1 MLRFTR
7 LMSASGAAKSAPRVG
22 KIALRHTSIST
33 GVANKMGVVGESKAG
48 AAATMSTANDIPV
61 AFARQYAVAPG
72 NEDDDMNELPHMT
85 SVSRG
90 GDGEEADGAHSS
102 HGVPVGAAGAA
113 AAAQHHHDHRG
124 GGKLHFD
131 ATKAGLQH
139 VDKDYVEQVIQ
150 EASKGSAFYEKEQRR
165 EELRRRKAEE
175 LQKKAKSFN
184 SMSSAELQA
193 LKNKVNALED
203 ELEATRDLRRRY
215 IHIDMDMFYA
225 AVEEKKKPALRGK
238 PFGVGSMQM
247 LSTTNYIARQY
258 GVRSG
263 MPGFIGKKLCPELII
278 VPNDFPAYKR
288 EAARVHSIASRY
300 DAQFVSVGLD
310 ELTMDVTRY
319 LEEFPAVSASDIAHD
334 FRDEVFLKT
343 QLTSS
348 GGIGPTSILAKIASN
363 VNKPNGQ
370 HEITLL
376 TREDV
381 INYVKDIQLRKI
393 PGIGYA
399 QELALGA
406 LNIHTCGDLL
416 QHKYL
421 LAYLFKEKTFTHYLS
436 IGLGV
441 AETFSQRRHH
451 TTQSVGKETSFYEPL
466 PSPEAFQKVFRTLM
480 EDCHVRCVREHLKP
494 RSMRLVLK
502 YRTYDTQQFSVQL
515 PTYTNDLKLWLESA
529 QKLLEPHLL
538 QYAELR
544 LVGVRVEKFEN
555 GDTDEQE
562 GGYAAG
568 SYHTPN
574 GLKLGNEDVDADA
587 DNDDDGENRE
597 GDMAD
602 DGVDGARAA
611 GGSAASVVE
620 EEEED
625 GALEP
630 VAAAAAAKTAEPRK
644 KKTPIPISKFLS
656 RPGAAR
662 PTSAAEKEAAPT
674 KSVKSAGKRLKLSS
688 GAGKRKLHKKK

>member
-1 MLRFTR
+1 MFRLSRFAAAAG
-7 LMSASGAAKSAPRVG
+7 ASKGVPRAGKAALKRVG
-22 KIALRHTSIST
+22 TA
-33 GVANKMGVVGESKAG
+33 AGVVKKVG
-48 AAATMSTANDIPV
+48 ATTASSTSGTNP
-61 AFARQYAVAPG
+61 AFLRQYAVAPG
-72 NEDDDMNELPHMT
+72 NEDDDM
-85 SVSRG
+85 
-90 GDGEEADGAHSS
+90 EEMPQRAAT
-102 HGVPVGAAGAA
+102 PVV
-113 AAAQHHHDHRG
+113 QQHQHPQQPPHHHDQSDSHHRG

-150 EASKGSAFYEKEQRR
+150 EASKGSAFYQKEQRL
-165 EELRRRKAEE
+165 EETRRRKAEE
-175 LQKKAKSFN
+175 LQTKAKGFN
-184 SMSSAELQA
+184 SLSAAEMQA
-193 LKNKVNALED
+193 LRNRVNTLED

-225 AVEEKKKPALRGK
+225 AVEEKKKPSLRGK

-263 MPGFIGKKLCPELII
+263 MPGFIGKRLCPELTI

-310 ELTMDVTRY
+310 ELTMDVTKY
-319 LEEFPAVSASDIAHD
+319 LGEFPAVSASDIAHD

-381 INYVKDIQLRKI
+381 MNYVKDIPLRKI

-399 QELALGA
+399 QELTLGA

-416 QHKYL
+416 QNKYL
-421 LAYLFKEKTFTHYLS
+421 LAYLFKEKTFIHYLS
-436 IGLGV
+436 VGLGV

-451 TTQSVGKETSFYEPL
+451 TTQSIGKETSFAEPL
-466 PSPEAFQKVFRTLM
+466 PSPEAFTKMFRTLM
-480 EDCHVRCVREHLKP
+480 EDCHARCVREHLKP
-494 RSMRLVLK
+494 RLMKLVLK

-515 PTYTNDLKLWLESA
+515 PTYTNDLKLWIEAS

-538 QYAELR
+538 QYGELR
-544 LVGVRVEKFEN
+544 LVGARMEKFEN
-555 GDTDEQE
+555 SEGEEQN
-562 GGYAAG
+562 GKDGYTG
-568 SYHTPN
+568 I
-574 GLKLGNEDVDADA
+574 LGNSIGLRINSDQFSEDSYGEKDRDGDDARTASEGEDGDAAEENDEADA
-587 DNDDDGENRE
+587 
-597 GDMAD
+597 
-602 DGVDGARAA
+602 
-611 GGSAASVVE
+611 ASE
-620 EEEED
+620 
-625 GALEP
+625 
-630 VAAAAAAKTAEPRK
+630 AAAAARSSEPHKR
-644 KKTPIPISKFLS
+644 KTPIPVSKFLS
-656 RPGAAR
+656 KPGAAR
-662 PTSAAEKEAAPT
+662 SSSTAEKSAALTRSA
-674 KSVKSAGKRLKLSS
+674 KSAGKRLKASTS
-688 GAGKRKLHKKK
+688 AMRRKLHRKK

>member
-1 MLRFTR
+1 MLRLTR
-7 LMSASGAAKSAPRVG
+7 FVSATGASKGVSRAGKGALKRSGTAAGGSAKKG
-22 KIALRHTSIST
+22 GGGATT
-33 GVANKMGVVGESKAG
+33 TAN
-48 AAATMSTANDIPV
+48 AAAASSSVA
-61 AFARQYAVAPG
+61 AFARQYVVAPG
-72 NEDDDMNELPHMT
+72 NEDDDLEEVQHRREHRSNRELHDHDSSYPST
-85 SVSRG
+85 TG
-90 GDGEEADGAHSS
+90 GS
-102 HGVPVGAAGAA
+102 AAS
-113 AAAQHHHDHRG
+113 QQQTHTQSHHDHRG
-124 GGKLHFD
+124 HGKLHFD

-165 EELRRRKAEE
+165 EELRRHKAEKLLQKAKTFDSLSSTE
-175 LQKKAKSFN
+175 LQELKSR
-184 SMSSAELQA
+184 
-193 LKNKVNALED
+193 VNTLED

-278 VPNDFPAYKR
+278 VPNDFSSYKR

-310 ELTMDVTRY
+310 ELTMDVTKY

-370 HEITLL
+370 HEITLF

-381 INYVKDIQLRKI
+381 INYVKDIPLRKI

-399 QELALGA
+399 QELTLGA

-416 QHKYL
+416 QNKYL
-421 LAYLFKEKTFTHYLS
+421 LAYLFKEKTLTHYLS
-436 IGLGV
+436 VGLGV
-441 AETFSQRRHH
+441 AETFSQRRHN
-451 TTQSVGKETSFYEPL
+451 TTQSIGKETSFYEPL
-466 PSPEAFQKVFRTLM
+466 ASPEAFTKVFRTLM

-494 RSMRLVLK
+494 RTMRLVLK
-502 YRTYDTQQFSVQL
+502 YRTYDTQQFSAQL
-515 PTYTNDLKLWLESA
+515 PTYTNDLKLWIEVS
-529 QKLLEPHLL
+529 QKLLEPHMP

-555 GDTDEQE
+555 ADATAQGGDGDVRGSNDLQVSNCEEDADDADGNSKSNDDDDAEDGETRRDAR
-562 GGYAAG
+562 AAA
-568 SYHTPN
+568 
-574 GLKLGNEDVDADA
+574 ERDDCDA
-587 DNDDDGENRE
+587 DNAEDGESESTETTATSPRT
-597 GDMAD
+597 M
-602 DGVDGARAA
+602 
-611 GGSAASVVE
+611 
-620 EEEED
+620 
-625 GALEP
+625 EP
-630 VAAAAAAKTAEPRK
+630 QKTKA
-644 KKTPIPISKFLS
+644 PIPISRFLTN
-656 RPGAAR
+656 PDAAK
-662 PTSAAEKEAAPT
+662 SAPATPA
-674 KSVKSAGKRLKLSS
+674 KSVKSAGKRLKASS
-688 GAGKRKLHKKK
+688 GSMKRKLHKK

>member
-1 MLRFTR
+1 MLQWTR
-7 LMSASGAAKSAPRVG
+7 VVAAAGASKGVPRAGKTVLKRMGAG
-22 KIALRHTSIST
+22 T
-33 GVANKMGVVGESKAG
+33 GVAKKAG
-48 AAATMSTANDIPV
+48 TTATASASSNNTA
-61 AFARQYAVAPG
+61 FMRQYAVAPG
-72 NEDDDMNELPHMT
+72 NEDDDLEELQQRTIT
-85 SVSRG
+85 SA
-90 GDGEEADGAHSS
+90 EERLQQQQQQQ
-102 HGVPVGAAGAA
+102 
-113 AAAQHHHDHRG
+113 QHHDHNDSHHRG

-150 EASKGSAFYEKEQRR
+150 EASKGSAFYQKEQRL
-165 EELRRRKAEE
+165 EETRRRKAEE
-175 LQKKAKSFN
+175 LQEKAKGFN
-184 SMSSAELQA
+184 SLSATEMQR
-193 LKNKVNALED
+193 LKNKVNTLEN

-263 MPGFIGKKLCPELII
+263 MPGFIGKRLCPDLII

-381 INYVKDIQLRKI
+381 ISYVRDIPLRKI

-399 QELALGA
+399 QELMLGA

-416 QHKYL
+416 QNKYL
-421 LAYLFKEKTFTHYLS
+421 LAYLFREKTFTHYLS
-436 IGLGV
+436 VGLGV
-441 AETFSQRRHH
+441 AETFSQRKHH
-451 TTQSVGKETSFYEPL
+451 STQSIGKETSFSEPL
-466 PSPEAFQKVFRTLM
+466 PSPESFTKLFRTLM
-480 EDCHVRCVREHLKP
+480 ADCHVRCVREHLKP
-494 RSMRLVLK
+494 RLMRLVLK
-502 YRTYDTQQFSVQL
+502 YRTYDTQQFSMQL
-515 PTYTNDLKLWLESA
+515 PTYTNDLKLWVEAS

-538 QYAELR
+538 QYGELR
-544 LVGVRVEKFEN
+544 LVGVRMEKFEN
-555 GDTDEQE
+555 GEGEEQS
-562 GGYAAG
+562 GGSG
-568 SYHTPN
+568 SGGSGSHHN
-574 GLKLGNEDVDADA
+574 GLKVNNYDFSEDADE
-587 DNDDDGENRE
+587 GEY
-597 GDMAD
+597 GDHGD
-602 DGVDGARAA
+602 ARAA
-611 GGSAASVVE
+611 SGDE
-620 EEEED
+620 
-625 GALEP
+625 ALEEKTDDAGDHSAD
-630 VAAAAAAKTAEPRK
+630 VAAVSKDAETRRKKTLIPVSKYLLKPGAGRSLPGAEKTAAAT
-644 KKTPIPISKFLS
+644 T
-656 RPGAAR
+656 
-662 PTSAAEKEAAPT
+662 
-674 KSVKSAGKRLKLSS
+674 SVKSAGKRVKTSS
-688 GAGKRKLHKKK
+688 GAAKKKFQKKK